1 MKKWVAICAVL
12 AVFPGLF
19 HLAVAARSPEGAIV
33 DVATVPQLQAAV
45 ASLTS
50 GTTIRVAA
58 GRYPLT
64 QELRIGNGVTNVAL
78 VGATGNRADVVI
90 VGSGMATPGVNI
102 AVKVENAQDVRIADL
117 SIGEALWHPIQLK
130 GESGADRVRVSNVRL
145 FDAGQQFLKS
155 TFDPQAPNGVDDVV
169 VENCLVEYT
178 NIGPADGYTQGIDVH
193 HGARWIIR
201 HNVFRNIRVPTT
213 ATHLNRPAIL
223 LWSGSRDSIVHSN
236 TIINCERGIIFGQG
250 GQSSYGHSHS
260 GGQIYN
266 NFIYRTDPVNA
277 DSGISLWDSPG
288 TRVFHNTIIQNGTY
302 PVAIEYR
309 FASTTGIDIRNNLTD
324 GTIQQ
329 REGATG
335 VVSDNFTQATPSLF
349 VNASAANLH
358 LVSTASAAIDR
369 GVSLS
374 GAGTDID
381 GDPRP
386 NGAAPD
392 LGADE
397 FLAVA
402 PPPPPPPPP
411 ASLAAPENLTAVVSG
426 RTVQLTW
433 ADRATSETAYIVE
446 RALDKRD
453 GFTVLV
459 QLPANAASY
468 TDTGLSRGLHRYR
481 VRAFDAVTNQY
492 SPYSAIVDVRIK

>member
-1 MKKWVAICAVL
+1 MKKCVAICAVV

-19 HLAVAARSPEGAIV
+19 HLSVAARPSEGAIV
-33 DVATVPQLQAAV
+33 DVATVAQLQAAV

-58 GRYPLT
+58 GQYRLT

-90 VGSGMATPGVNI
+90 LGGGMATAGVNI

-117 SIGEALWHPIQLK
+117 SIGETLWHPIQLK
-130 GESGADRVRVSNVRL
+130 GESGTERVRVSNVRL

-155 TFDPQAPNGVDDVV
+155 TVNVQAPNGVDDVI
-169 VENCLVEYT
+169 VENSLVEYT
-178 NIGPADGYTQGIDVH
+178 NIGPADGYTEGIDVH

-201 HNVFRNIRVPTT
+201 YNVFRNIRVPTT
-213 ATHLNRPAIL
+213 ATYRSRPAIL
-223 LWSGSRDSIVHSN
+223 IWSGSRDSIVHGN

-250 GQSSYGHSHS
+250 GQSSYGHSHT

-288 TRVFHNTIIQNGTY
+288 TRVFHNTVIQNGTY

-309 FASTTGIDIRNNLTD
+309 FASTTGVEIRNNLTD
-324 GTIQQ
+324 GSILQ
-329 REGATG
+329 RDGATG
-335 VVSDNFTQATPSLF
+335 VVSDNFTQATSSLF

-358 LVSTASAAIDR
+358 LVSTATAAIDR
-369 GVSLS
+369 GGSVS

-381 GDPRP
+381 GESRP

-397 FLAVA
+397 FVGIA

-411 ASLAAPENLTAVVSG
+411 ASLAAPENLKAVVSG
-426 RTVQLTW
+426 QSVQLSWT
-433 ADRATSETAYIVE
+433 DRAASETAYLVE
-446 RALDKRD
+446 RALDRRD
-453 GFTVLV
+453 GFSLLV
-459 QLPANAASY
+459 QLPANATSY
-468 TDTGLSRGLHRYR
+468 TDTGLIRGWHRYR
-481 VRAFDAVTNQY
+481 VRVYDAVSNQY
-492 SPYSAIVDVRIK
+492 SPYSAIVEVRIK